1 MNNNILLEKV
11 IQKQSADGYNK
22 DSVYLW
28 RLNNLDKYR
37 EQQKNYQRTIY
48 KDNYDNVR
56 KIQKQKYYVLKCELR
71 RFLNMLLTP
80 F

>member
-37 EQQKNYQRTIY
+37 EQQKNIKGQST
-48 KDNYDNVR
+48 
-56 KIQKQKYYVLKCELR
+56 KII
-71 RFLNMLLTP
+71 MIM
-80 F
+80 